1 MKGDT
6 MKKYGWLIIA
16 AAILV
21 AGGWWFMIKKTTL
34 PADSGAKLKVTVS
47 LPLLQNIVER
57 IGGDEVAVSSIIK
70 GSTCNHEYEPS
81 AGDMKQAAGCDLFVK
96 AGLGFDLWVDKLMES
111 AASPKTVILDAARGV
126 TAIHDDEDEH
136 ETENRTHEE
145 EEGED
150 GHDHELGNPHYWG
163 SPANAKIVAK
173 NILDEL
179 ITLRPTKQ
187 EYFTQNY
194 QRFLAELDQT
204 AAELKIR
211 VEQLKDRRI
220 VTYSA
225 AFPYFFEY
233 FGFENLGTVEEAH
246 EQEVSPKRMVEF
258 VKLMKQ
264 KRVKVLVGEAV
275 YPRLPENLAQETG
288 ARLVLLWSATDESG
302 DYLKTLKVN
311 IEKMVSA
318 LQ

>member
-1 MKGDT
+1 

-16 AAILV
+16 AIVLV
-21 AGGWWFMIKKTTL
+21 AGGWWFTIKKTSL
-34 PADSGAKLKVTVS
+34 PADSGSRLKVAVS

-70 GSTCNHEYEPS
+70 GSTCNHEYEPT

-96 AGLGFDLWVDKLMES
+96 AGLGFDPWVDKLMES
-111 AASPKTVILDAARGV
+111 AASPQTVILDAAQGV

-136 ETENRTHEE
+136 EADKGAPE
-145 EEGED
+145 EEGSD

-163 SPANAKIVAK
+163 SPANVKLVAK
-173 NILDEL
+173 NILDKL
-179 ITLRPTKQ
+179 ITLRSAKQ
-187 EYFTQNY
+187 EYFTRNY
-194 QRFLAELDQT
+194 QQFLAELDQT
-204 AAELKIR
+204 VAELKTR
-211 VEQLKDRRI
+211 VERLKDRRI
-220 VTYSA
+220 VSYSA

-233 FGFENLGTVEEAH
+233 FGFENQGTVEEAH
-246 EQEVSPKRMVEF
+246 EQEVSPKRMAEIVR
-258 VKLMKQ
+258 LMKQ
-264 KRVKVLVGEAV
+264 RQVKVLIGEAV

-302 DYLKTLKVN
+302 DYLKTLQVN